1 MTIEAIALTYQAALR
16 QAEIPDGVLL
26 YDSKIPAKANS
37 DIWIKRL
44 ERMYQNKGM
53 TNRLKGIH
61 GEIKKRHGKALLKD
75 LNCARTG
82 ILVIEL
88 TGAEL
93 KRHKESNN
101 IKWTRYKVF
110 RFVTFNDI

>member
-1 MTIEAIALTYQAALR
+1 MTIEAIALTYEAALR
-16 QAEIPDGVLL
+16 QAEIPEGALL
-26 YDSKIPAKANS
+26 FDSKIPAKANS

-61 GEIKKRHGKALLKD
+61 GEIKKRHGKALLRD
-75 LNCARTG
+75 LNRALSG
-82 ILVIEL
+82 VLVIEL
-88 TGAEL
+88 SGAEL
-93 KRHKESNN
+93 KRHRESNN